1 MTKILEDY
9 PMIVDQLKLV
19 LQSTVESKE
28 RFGMSYQLPVK
39 TANQSKLWDTLALQL
54 NALIEYTGVDTNL
67 YMFRKEMGH
76 ISHQFKYYH
85 NLKEVIPVDTTHFA
99 SVIVSDTPTTFHVAF
114 VAKAISDIKL
124 PYVLFA
130 MYRLFEEFVEESELE
145 PQQELRI
152 QLVLP
157 HVKTTNN
164 GWQRRLLHGPE
175 EM

>member
-1 MTKILEDY
+1 MIREDY
-9 PMIVDQLKLV
+9 PLIVEQLKLV
-19 LQSTVESKE
+19 LQGTVESKE
-28 RFGMSYQLPVK
+28 RFGLSYQLPVK
-39 TANQSKLWDTLALQL
+39 TANQSRLWDTLALQL

-67 YMFRKEMGH
+67 YMFRREMDY

-85 NLKEVIPVDTTHFA
+85 NIREVLSVDTAHFA
-99 SVIVSDTPTTFHVAF
+99 SVIVSNTPTTFHVTF
-114 VAKAISDIKL
+114 VTKAISDIKL
-124 PYVLFA
+124 PYILFV

-164 GWQRRLLHGPE
+164 GWQRRLLYGTE
-175 EM
+175 N